1 MRQPFRK
8 MKKIRS
14 ENGKRKYKESKKV
27 VQKTERQSYWN
38 YINNIIETDELGNE
52 HPPKQKKFWT
62 YIKSLLKDSTGIT
75 TLKDNGRLFNA
86 SKDKA
91 DILNRQFFS
100 RIFHL
105 YIEPI
110 VRQREPGGKKVRE
123 KSREYHNHKPQP
135 FPRGTG
141 NRQLQTS
148 TNRTNV
154 QKALR
159 LSLSSPSEVIA
170 MLKQLKNTSRK

>member
-75 TLKDNGRLFNA
+75 TLKDNERLFNA

-91 DILNRQFFS
+91 DILNRQFFFKNIS
-100 RIFHL
+100 LVYRAD
-105 YIEPI
+105 
-110 VRQREPGGKKVRE
+110 RSSKRTRGKKGKRKVQGV
-123 KSREYHNHKPQP
+123 PQS
-135 FPRGTG
+135 
-141 NRQLQTS
+141 QTA
-148 TNRTNV
+148 
-154 QKALR
+154 AL
-159 LSLSSPSEVIA
+159 P
-170 MLKQLKNTSRK
+170 KRKR